1 MHLSIYKTIKSE
13 RLKLKRSPVWLA
25 FFILPI
31 ISAFFGTFNFW
42 ANQGLLKNEWYS
54 LWSQHTLFLCYIFMP
69 ALIGT
74 YCSYLWRLEH
84 LNNNWNVLMTAPV
97 PVANVFLAKLAVI
110 FRVTLLT
117 QLWLGVLYFLCGKFC
132 RLPGMIPTEILVWL
146 LRGTLAA
153 GAVGT
158 LQLLLSMVIRS
169 FAVPIGLAAAG
180 GIIGFIVSN
189 KGWSMYWPYSVML
202 LGMNSNKSADSLR
215 QDLIPFFVS
224 LTVFFLAFTRSGIW
238 YLKHKDVRT

>member
-1 MHLSIYKTIKSE
+1 MLRKCIRAE
-13 RLKLKRSPVWLA
+13 NMKLRHSLIWLA
-25 FFILPI
+25 CIIIPI
-31 ISAFFGTFNFW
+31 IPAIMGTMNYQ
-42 ANQGLLKNEWYS
+42 NNLRLLNSQWYS
-54 LWSQHTLFLCYIFMP
+54 LWTQITLFYSSMFYAP
-69 ALIGT
+69 LIGL